1 MSPTVRPDSPR
12 GTGWRRRIAQH
23 PFLSTSV
30 AGFGA
35 GFILVASLLLPGIL
49 SKGESA
55 VPNVVGLLYKDAA
68 ARLTAAGFTTTI
80 GESINHATAPK
91 NSVLGQT
98 PAPGVKSQKGNE
110 VTLDVSLGARRG
122 TVPNVVGMSRV
133 DAVKAIEAAGFE
145 TAEDV
150 TERLDRRPRGEV
162 LNSTP
167 RPGTTLQQ
175 PSIVRLTVSAGPDA
189 IGVPSL
195 VGMPAEDALALLG
208 QLGLIAGETR
218 YDDTGRQPEGF
229 VSAQRPSANAPTT
242 PGSTVTLTV
251 SRPRAP
257 QDSIVL
263 P

>member
-1 MSPTVRPDSPR
+1 MSAAARPDGPR
-12 GTGWRRRIAQH
+12 GTGWRRRMAQR
-23 PFLSTSV
+23 PFISTAI

-35 GFILVASLLLPGIL
+35 GFLLVALLLLPGIL

-68 ARLTAAGFTTTI
+68 ARLTAAGFTTSI
-80 GESINHATAPK
+80 GESIHHATAPK

-122 TVPNVVGMSRV
+122 TVPNVVGMSRA
-133 DAVKAIEAAGFE
+133 DAVKAIEAAGFD

-150 TERLDRRPRGEV
+150 TERLSQRPRGEV
-162 LNSTP
+162 LASTP
-167 RPGTTLQQ
+167 RPGVTLQQ

-195 VGMPAEDALALLG
+195 VGMPVEDALALLG
-208 QLGLIAGETR
+208 QLGLVAGETR
-218 YDDTGRQPEGF
+218 FDETGRQPEGF
-229 VSAQRPSANAPTT
+229 VSAQRPGANAPTT

-257 QDSIVL
+257 QDSVIL